1 MRAPGIALAASAVLA
16 LEAAAL
22 VVFAAIEVAGLGAG
36 DAASSTTAIALIVL
50 TLIGAAALVAFAVGT
65 RTGRSWARSGG
76 VVAQVLAVAL
86 ALGSLTVQPVPWA
99 FVLGL
104 AVPGVVGFALL
115 ISSARR
121 EGERR
126 GAE

>member
-86 ALGSLTVQPVPWA
+86 ALGSLTMQPVPWA